1 MSEQGTSKE
10 WMRRWT
16 DLQLAQESTQSIAAT
31 TLVCELVA
39 EVERLSRAGEPAAER
54 ALRNCLFLSMSRL
67 HRRSVSG
74 VEKLDWEH
82 ILRFCKEGGVEPSPS
97 RAAQPPGDSIV
108 ALMSAWSEIQDM
120 IVPGR
125 LPGDGTDQTAQR
137 NGIILAANK
146 LREIIDRATQPPGD
160 GQ

>member
-54 ALRNCLFLSMSRL
+54 ALRNCLLLAMSRL

-82 ILRFCKEGGVEPSPS
+82 ILRFCKEGGVEPSP
-97 RAAQPPGDSIV
+97 
-108 ALMSAWSEIQDM
+108 L
-120 IVPGR
+120 
-125 LPGDGTDQTAQR
+125 
-137 NGIILAANK
+137 
-146 LREIIDRATQPPGD
+146 RATQPPVDVRAVDCPACGKPMSEHR
-160 GQ
+160 GELKPGAVLWCP